1 MIKSRLDPKRGGDSG
16 WPNETRPVVPEI
28 DLHRALVVGKSSIN
42 RVVVSKIIERSG
54 LKPMA
59 ETPEAALETLRSLI
73 PGTVILDG
81 GASNKDCDGLMAQL
95 ATLRRM
101 TRASTPCVILLST
114 RMGCEKVLQATTTID
129 AVVAKPITPEQ
140 LQPVVER
147 LLESQRGLP
156 GTT

>member
-1 MIKSRLDPKRGGDSG
+1 MSG
-16 WPNETRPVVPEI
+16 LPDNDQQAAPPEI
-28 DLHRALVVGKSSIN
+28 DVHRALVVGRSPIN
-42 RVVVSKIIERSG
+42 RVVVSKIVERSG
-54 LKPMA
+54 LKPIA
-59 ETPEAALETLRSLI
+59 ETPEAAMETLRRI
-73 PGTVILDG
+73 VPGTVILDG

-101 TRASTPCVILLST
+101 SGGKMPCVILLST
-114 RMGCEKVLQATTTID
+114 RVGCGKVLQATATID

-147 LLESQRGLP
+147 LLESQGGCS